1 MKHDAWRQ
9 DPAQYPCTFDIAPRY
24 ADVDT
29 LRHLNNSALHVLHQ
43 EARMRFLVDRIGDT
57 FWRGRGP
64 RLLAARATT
73 DFLLES
79 HYPDTLT
86 VGVRVTALD
95 EHRLVLGTALFQN
108 GRCTGLQA
116 TELQAS
122 ERGLRRP
129 LPDDW
134 RLRLDPGALP
144 PAGEAQ
150 AEGHAPVWAQFAKTR
165 DLDSRYND
173 LDATGRVSEG
183 ALMRCGEQGRS
194 ALLRGAFAALPADG
208 AERAWLGLLVAR
220 VDLHVLRAAPA
231 PARWRLGTG
240 VSHLGRS
247 SVVLRTGL
255 FDADLACHAY
265 ADSVLVFVNRQA
277 GGSTAMP
284 EAMRAL
290 LEQQR
295 LAS

>member
-1 MKHDAWRQ
+1 MKHDTWRH
-9 DPAQYPCTFDIAPRY
+9 DLAQYTSTFDIAPRY

-43 EARMRFLVDRIGDT
+43 EARMRFIVPRIGDD

-64 RLLAARATT
+64 RLLLARATT

-79 HYPDTLT
+79 HYPEPLT
-86 VGVRVTALD
+86 AGVRVTARD
-95 EHRLVLGTALFQN
+95 EQRVVLGTALFQH
-108 GRCTGLQA
+108 GRCVGLQS

-122 ERGLRRP
+122 ERGVRVP
-129 LPDDW
+129 LPAEW
-134 RLRLDPGALP
+134 YAALDPGALP
-144 PAGEAQ
+144 PVGETLAPGQ
-150 AEGHAPVWAQFAKTR
+150 APVWTQFARTR
-165 DLDSRYND
+165 ELDSRYND

-194 ALLRGAFAALPADG
+194 SLLRGAFAALPADG

-255 FDADLACHAY
+255 FDGDLNGHAY

-295 LAS
+295 LG